1 MADTDLLFQKGP
13 LLGSPVHLVFGDD
26 GGAPPVTDAHVEGR
40 ITLVRPIAGGR
51 VRLGIR
57 ASGRITLVRPGVGG
71 TVRYDSNTDRPLVG
85 GALTFFQDSVDRQ
98 TDLRGSYQDG
108 VHTPSGPRVRF
119 QDGARMQDSQPV
131 VFEDALRFHND
142 HATGFQDG
150 APLGWKSTS
159 RFQDAERAV
168 RLDRGGQF
176 QDGIKLRW
184 QSTSS
189 FQDAW
194 RDRRADLSGRFQDAV
209 PHIVILDDEFGIGA
223 PLWAHLERGRFQDAM
238 RPPPG
243 RSWYPP
249 EPPEP
254 EPCYDPSTDLVFD
267 LRWVAS
273 ADLLFACDYTEDP
286 EQPGAL
292 IVVPTRDVYMTL
304 NAVTLKRL
312 SDNLILPAQGIEL
325 SIDADSYTW
334 GWSASFAG
342 AEEVALVETA
352 LAPDTGD
359 PVEVELSINGQAI
372 RLLTDPISRERRFAR
387 KTLRV
392 PGRGLAAELDA
403 PSAPQ
408 MVFSQASDRTAA
420 QLAEEALQVNGVG
433 IGWGVDWQLTD
444 WYVPGGNWSHQGTHI
459 SAVMEIAAA
468 AGGYVQPHMTSRTLR
483 ILPRYPAAPWDWPD
497 MEPDIEL
504 PVAPVTVEGIEWVRM
519 PAYNRVYV
527 FQEGGSVRG
536 RVTRAGTDGATEAP
550 QIAHP
555 LITAGDAVLQAGTA
569 ALSNTGK
576 QAMVSLRL
584 PVLEETGLI
593 LPGKL
598 VRYVDGSKTR
608 LGLVRSTSV
617 SWERPVLR
625 QTIKLETHILEAA

>member
-1 MADTDLLFQKGP
+1 MADTDLLFQQGP
-13 LLGSPVHLVFGDD
+13 LLGSPVDLVFGDD
-26 GGAPPVTDAHVEGR
+26 GGEIPAVDAHVAGF
-40 ITLVRPIAGGR
+40 ITFRRPGPTGL
-51 VRLGIR
+51 VRLGIK
-57 ASGRITLVRPGVGG
+57 AAGAITFVRPGAVGV
-71 TVRYDSNTDRPLVG
+71 VRYNSDTDRPLVG
-85 GALTFFQDSVDRQ
+85 GALTFFQDGVDQQ
-98 TDLRGSYQDG
+98 TDLRGIYQDG

-150 APLGWKSTS
+150 VPLGDSAGQT
-159 RFQDAERAV
+159 FQDAD
-168 RLDRGGQF
+168 RLRGDHRSGFKDGVKLRWASLSLF
-176 QDGIKLRW
+176 QDGLRG
-184 QSTSS
+184 S
-189 FQDAW
+189 
-194 RDRRADLSGRFQDAV
+194 RRFATTRFQDAV
-209 PHIVILDDEFGIGA
+209 PHIVILDDGFGIGA
-223 PLWAHLERGRFQDAM
+223 PLWAYQERGRFQDAM

-372 RLLTDPISRERRFAR
+372 RLLTDPISRDRRFAR